1 MNDNQ
6 TTLTDGN
13 ITAIQMEVENKAN
26 TMIGQNLIYIFI
38 KGSNSFNTIIFSA
51 DKNEQY
57 SKYLDDFKKMVN
69 SVEFVSTNEPKI
81 QKQPSFMMDTKE
93 SNNTSLLQNLAN
105 ENVLDLSNNEKQQLS
120 ESLDSN
126 NNSYINS
133 IGHLHV
139 IGEVENNSP
148 LIAEFVKI
156 IGTFYDDNRNVVG
169 TSSTYADPID
179 IDSRQKAPF
188 DLILSDS
195 TIPVEQIKEYQL

>member
-81 QKQPSFMMDTKE
+81 QKQPSIMMDTKE

-126 NNSYINS
+126 NKIDISSHNSYINS

-148 LIAEFVKI
+148 LIAKFVKI
-156 IGTFYDDNRNVVG
+156 I
-169 TSSTYADPID
+169 
-179 IDSRQKAPF
+179 
-188 DLILSDS
+188 
-195 TIPVEQIKEYQL
+195 